1 MVNENV
7 PYLLRAETGQTS
19 DAKGRYT
26 VYPFSMRVLAALLW
40 LAIGFG
46 GAAVLVVVPVVHL
59 ISTWLFPLVAVLG
72 AFNALRTPR
81 RVSHVTGRCPVCQG
95 KLLLAGGRADFPVR
109 DSCEHCGRPLTI
121 HEV

>member
-1 MVNENV
+1 MVSENV
-7 PYLLRAETGQTS
+7 PYLLKAETGQTS
-19 DAKGRYT
+19 EVRGRYT
-26 VYPFSMRVLAALLW
+26 VYPFSMRIVAVLLW

-46 GAAVLVVVPVVHL
+46 GAVVLMVVPVVHL
-59 ISTWLFPLVAVLG
+59 ISTWLLPLVAVLG

-121 HEV
+121 HEM